1 MYYTRQ
7 EPVAAQTGARDVLHI
22 RAACHNFIQPLPHHH
37 HHLHHSRSCHH
48 PDKSQWRLC
57 HITMARSLNNVLT
70 DCTILLTILLTRA
83 SGPYFSRRRL
93 AKPSINLNSSDVPHL
108 HTGPCKFLILSY
120 DFCLYL
126 LVGRET
132 ASDSPHQLQTQS
144 RSVNPTQISTHSTQ

>member
-1 MYYTRQ
+1 MSPTSVRLATTSFNRFLIIIIIFNTPEAVIIIRTR
-7 EPVAAQTGARDVLHI
+7 ASGAYATSQRLAI
-22 RAACHNFIQPLPHHH
+22 TTTS
-37 HHLHHSRSCHH
+37 SRTAPSSS
-48 PDKSQWRLC
+48 PSF
-57 HITMARSLNNVLT
+57 
-70 DCTILLTILLTRA
+70 LTRA

-93 AKPSINLNSSDVPHL
+93 AKPSINLNSSDDTHL

>member
-1 MYYTRQ
+1 MSPTSERL
-7 EPVAAQTGARDVLHI
+7 ATTSFNR
-22 RAACHNFIQPLPHHH
+22 FPHHH
-37 HHLHHSRSCHH
+37 HHLQHSRSCHHH
-48 PDKSQWRLC
+48 PDKSQWRIC
-57 HITMARSLNNVLT
+57 HITTARYHNNVFT
-70 DCTILLTILLTRA
+70 DCTILFTILLTRA

-93 AKPSINLNSSDVPHL
+93 AKPSINLNSSDVTHL